1 MSSILYI
8 LESQE
13 LKSKLKDSLNVFLRS
28 MDAMKF
34 NAEHTISI
42 EGWDVLTFL
51 DISHEY
57 SSDILVK
64 HAPYKFVKLINM
76 SHLSNAVVQLIMRDY
91 IDYDIYDLNVD
102 INDLNDKLLLSLL
115 DGTTHNYTDIYKGE
129 TKLIDDV
136 FLTRKEIEK

>member
-1 MSSILYI
+1 
-8 LESQE
+8 
-13 LKSKLKDSLNVFLRS
+13 

-51 DISHEY
+51 NISHEN

-64 HAPYKFVKLINM
+64 NAPYKHVKLINM
-76 SHLSNAVVQLIMRDY
+76 SHLSNAVVQFIMRNY

-102 INDLNDKLLLSLL
+102 TNDLNDKLLLSLL
-115 DGTTHNYTDIYKGE
+115 DGTTHNYTDIYNGE

-136 FLTRKEIEK
+136 FFNTQGN